1 MSLVARITAFG
12 VFFKRYARTWQ
23 HAVATAALTAFG
35 MLTFVNGIFA
45 VIALL
50 AYVLPPLVIY
60 ARSPGVVEETTAPNA
75 DDSDEMAAA
84 DRDRANGDGS
94 TEWSTSTWGASA
106 VPTEETL
113 TDVAVDGEHAYA
125 VGTAGTVLRDVGNGW
140 EAVVVDG
147 PDARSNAL
155 TSVDTTAAG
164 GVWFAGDSGAIGRI
178 DVSADRHVSHSEP
191 NGDTTNIL
199 ALAAA
204 GTEDGEII
212 ILADGSGRLRRG
224 RCVDGEMAWDEPTTP
239 GSGSSLGGVVLPTAS
254 VGYAYDTSQSVFRIA
269 DGGRTTTQIGV
280 DAPGSLTDLAAGG
293 SGGCLVCDDTGAV
306 TRYDGQRWTP
316 ERVTDTS
323 LESVGVRDGQCL
335 ATGPDGTVFES
346 DRGEWT
352 RVVTPATVT
361 LSAVALG
368 DTRAVAV
375 GADATVVERDSV

>member
-1 MSLVARITAFG
+1 
-12 VFFKRYARTWQ
+12 
-23 HAVATAALTAFG
+23 
-35 MLTFVNGIFA
+35 
-45 VIALL
+45 
-50 AYVLPPLVIY
+50 
-60 ARSPGVVEETTAPNA
+60 
-75 DDSDEMAAA
+75 
-84 DRDRANGDGS
+84 
-94 TEWSTSTWGASA
+94 
-106 VPTEETL
+106 
-113 TDVAVDGEHAYA
+113 
-125 VGTAGTVLRDVGNGW
+125 
-140 EAVVVDG
+140 VVDG

-224 RCVDGEMAWDEPTTP
+224 RCIDGEMAWDEPTTP

-280 DAPGSLTDLAAGG
+280 DAPESLTDLAAGG

-316 ERVTDTS
+316 DNDRCS
-323 LESVGVRDGQCL
+323 LLPV
-335 ATGPDGTVFES
+335 
-346 DRGEWT
+346 
-352 RVVTPATVT
+352 
-361 LSAVALG
+361 SAANG
-368 DTRAVAV
+368 G
-375 GADATVVERDSV
+375 GAHR